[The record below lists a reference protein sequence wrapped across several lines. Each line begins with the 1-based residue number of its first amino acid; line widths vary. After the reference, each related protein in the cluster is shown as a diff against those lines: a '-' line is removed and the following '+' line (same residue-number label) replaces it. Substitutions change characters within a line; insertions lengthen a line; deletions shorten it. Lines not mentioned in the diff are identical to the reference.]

1 MDYKPAIIDAL
12 TTLEQSDTARG
23 ERFAAAA
30 YKKVLGQLKA
40 IAGPVRS
47 LDDLAGVEGIGA
59 KMKLKLGEIFS
70 TGKLRAAEEAKAD
83 PDFVAYNELLK
94 IYGVGPVKARQFVD
108 SGINGV
114 EAIRKLVARD
124 PGALTAAQKL
134 GLKYYEDTQER
145 IPRAEIDEHRVIL
158 EKAFSAVGL
167 TMEIVGSYRR
177 GAVNSGDID
186 VLVTDGSRTHPL
198 GPPRGAGVTG
208 PPALGKSKMSA
219 AFKKAV
225 DGLESDGYLLGIL
238 ARGPT
243 KTLAYAGIGAGAGAA
258 GTKKGRRLDLLL
270 TDPEEYPYAILYFTG
285 SDQFNI
291 AMRRWALDYGYTMN
305 EHGMRPVDRTDGS
318 GEHGMQAT
326 GDAGPAPPMSTERD
340 IFDFLGLVWVPPT
353 ERRDGTQVIAAAAA
367 AAAVPEPTDEE
378 RLEAMRVARRL
389 AAATKLK
396 KE

>member
-30 YKKVLGQLKA
+30 YKKVLGQLKGL
-40 IAGPVRS
+40 AGPVRS

-94 IYGVGPVKARQFVD
+94 IYGIGPVKARQFVD

-158 EKAFSAVGL
+158 EKAFRAVGL

-177 GAVNSGDID
+177 GARDSGDID
-186 VLVTDGSRTHPL
+186 VLVT
-198 GPPRGAGVTG
+198 GPA
-208 PPALGKSKMSA
+208 ALGKSKMSA

-225 DGLESDGYLLGIL
+225 DSLESGGYLLGIL

-305 EHGMRPVDRTDGS
+305 EHSMVP
-318 GEHGMQAT
+318 T
-326 GDAGPAPPMSTERD
+326 GNAGPAPPMSSERD
-340 IFDFLGLVWVPPT
+340 IFDFLGLAWVPPT
-353 ERRDGTQVIAAAAA
+353 ERRDGTQVAAAAA
-367 AAAVPEPTDEE
+367 APELTDEE
-378 RLEAMRVARRL
+378 KLEVMRAARRL
-389 AAATKLK
+389 AAAAKLK

>member
-30 YKKVLGQLKA
+30 YKKVLGQLKVL
-40 IAGPVRS
+40 AGPVRS
-47 LDDLAGVEGIGA
+47 ADDLVGIDGIGA
-59 KMKLKLGEIFS
+59 KMKLKLSEIFT

-83 PDFVAYNELLK
+83 PDFVAYNELMK
-94 IYGVGPVKARQFVD
+94 IYGVGPVKAKQFVD
-108 SGINGV
+108 AGINGV
-114 EAIRKLVARD
+114 EAIRKLVAKD
-124 PGALTAAQKL
+124 PTALTAAQKL

-145 IPRAEIDEHRVIL
+145 IERSEIDEHRVVL
-158 EKAFSAVGL
+158 QKAFTAVGL

-177 GAVNSGDID
+177 GARDSGDID

-208 PPALGKSKMSA
+208 PVALGKSKMSK
-219 AFKKAV
+219 AFKAAV
-225 DGLESDGYLLGIL
+225 DSLEADGYLLGIL

-243 KTLAYAGIGAGAGAA
+243 KTLAYAGIERAGQ
-258 GTKKGRRLDLLL
+258 KKGRRLDLLL

-305 EHGMRPVDRTDGS
+305 EHGMRHVDRAEGS
-318 GEHGMQAT
+318 GEHGMVST
-326 GDAGPAPPMSTERD
+326 GDNSPAPPMSIERD
-340 IFDFLGLVWVPPT
+340 IFDFLGLAWVAPT
-353 ERRDGTQVIAAAAA
+353 ERRDGTQVVAAVAAVAAVAPAAA
-367 AAAVPEPTDEE
+367 EPSDEE
-378 RLEAMRVARRL
+378 KLVALRAARRL
-389 AAATKLK
+389 AAAAKLK

>member
-1 MDYKPAIIDAL
+1 MDYKPAIMDAL

-30 YKKVLGQLKA
+30 YKKVLGQLKGL
-40 IAGPVRS
+40 AGPVRGF
-47 LDDLAGVEGIGA
+47 DDLVGVEGIGA
-59 KMKLKLGEIFS
+59 KMKLKLEEIFK

-108 SGINGV
+108 AGINGV

-124 PGALTAAQKL
+124 PDALTAAQKL

-145 IPRAEIDEHRVIL
+145 IPRAEIDEHRIVL
-158 EKAFSAVGL
+158 ERAFGAVGL

-177 GAVNSGDID
+177 GALNSGDID
-186 VLVTDGSRTHPL
+186 VLI
-198 GPPRGAGVTG
+198 TG
-208 PPALGKSKMSA
+208 PAALGKSKMSA

-225 DGLESDGYLLGIL
+225 DSLEADGYLLGIL

-243 KTLAYAGIGAGAGAA
+243 KTLAYAGIKGF
-258 GTKKGRRLDLLL
+258 GTNGKGRRLDLLL

-291 AMRRWALDYGYTMN
+291 AMRRWALDCGYTMN
-305 EHGMRPVDRTDGS
+305 EHGM
-318 GEHGMQAT
+318 QAT
-326 GDAGPAPPMSTERD
+326 NNTGSAPPMKTERD
-340 IFDFLGLVWVPPT
+340 IFDFLGLAWVAPT
-353 ERRDGTQVIAAAAA
+353 ERRDGTQVVAAASA
-367 AAAVPEPTDEE
+367 PEPTDEE
-378 RLEAMRVARRL
+378 KLEALRAARRL
-389 AAATKLK
+389 AATAAAKLK

>member
-30 YKKVLGQLKA
+30 YKKVLGQLKN
-40 IAGPVRS
+40 ITGPIRC
-47 LDDLAGVEGIGA
+47 LEDLTGVNGIGA

-108 SGINGV
+108 AGINGV
-114 EAIRKLVARD
+114 EAIRKLLARD
-124 PGALTAAQKL
+124 PDALTSAQKL

-145 IPRAEIDEHRVIL
+145 IERNEIDEHRVVL
-158 EKAFSAVGL
+158 QKAFGGVGL

-186 VLVTDGSRTHPL
+186 VLVS
-198 GPPRGAGVTG
+198 GPA
-208 PPALGKSKMSA
+208 ALGKSKMSA

-225 DGLESDGYLLGIL
+225 DSLEADGYLLGVL

-243 KTLAYAGIGAGAGAA
+243 KTLAYAGIERAGQ
-258 GTKKGRRLDLLL
+258 KKGRRLDLLL

-291 AMRRWALDYGYTMN
+291 AMRRWALDCGYTMN
-305 EHGMRPVDRTDGS
+305 EHGMRHVDRAEGS
-318 GEHGMQAT
+318 GEHGMVST
-326 GDAGPAPPMSTERD
+326 GDNSPAPPMKCERD
-340 IFDFLGLVWVPPT
+340 IFDFLGLAWVAPT
-353 ERRDGTQVIAAAAA
+353 ERRDGTQVVAATVTVAA
-367 AAAVPEPTDEE
+367 PELTDEE
-378 RLEAMRVARRL
+378 KLEALRAGRKAAKKL
-389 AAATKLK
+389 A
-396 KE
+396 

>member
-59 KMKLKLGEIFS
+59 KMKLKLSEIFS

-108 SGINGV
+108 AGINGV

-124 PGALTAAQKL
+124 PSALTAAQKL

-145 IPRAEIDEHRVIL
+145 IERSEIDEHRVVL
-158 EKAFSAVGL
+158 EKAFGAVGL

-186 VLVTDGSRTHPL
+186 VLVTDGS
-198 GPPRGAGVTG
+198 A
-208 PPALGKSKMSA
+208 ALGKSKMSA

-225 DGLESDGYLLGIL
+225 DSLESGGYLLGIL

-291 AMRRWALDYGYTMN
+291 AMRRWALDCGYTMN
-305 EHGMRPVDRTDGS
+305 EHGMVS
-318 GEHGMQAT
+318 T
-326 GDAGPAPPMSTERD
+326 GDNSPAPPMKCERD
-340 IFDFLGLVWVPPT
+340 IFDFLGLAWVAPT
-353 ERRDGTQVIAAAAA
+353 ERRDGTQVVAAAAA
-367 AAAVPEPTDEE
+367 TELTDEE
-378 RLEAMRVARRL
+378 KLEAMRAARRL
-389 AAATKLK
+389 AAAAKLK

>member
-30 YKKVLGQLKA
+30 YKKVLGQLKN
-40 IAGPVRS
+40 IAGPIHG
-47 LDDLAGVEGIGA
+47 LDDLDGVNGIGA

-108 SGINGV
+108 AGINGV

-124 PGALTAAQKL
+124 PDALTAAQKL

-145 IPRAEIDEHRVIL
+145 IERSEIDEHRIVL
-158 EKAFSAVGL
+158 QKAFEAVGL

-177 GAVNSGDID
+177 GARDSGDID
-186 VLVTDGSRTHPL
+186 VLI
-198 GPPRGAGVTG
+198 TG
-208 PPALGKSKMSA
+208 PVALGKSKMSA

-225 DGLESDGYLLGIL
+225 DSLEAGGYLLGVL

-243 KTLAYAGIGAGAGAA
+243 KTLAYAGIERAGQ
-258 GTKKGRRLDLLL
+258 KKGRRLDLLL

-291 AMRRWALDYGYTMN
+291 AMRRWALDCGYTMN
-305 EHGMRPVDRTDGS
+305 EHCMVS
-318 GEHGMQAT
+318 T
-326 GDAGPAPPMSTERD
+326 GDNSPAPPMKSERD
-340 IFDFLGLVWVPPT
+340 IFDFLGLTWVAPT
-353 ERRDGTQVIAAAAA
+353 ERRDGTQVVA
-367 AAAVPEPTDEE
+367 AAAVSELTDEE
-378 RLEAMRVARRL
+378 KLEALRAGRRL
-389 AAATKLK
+389 AADAKLK

>member
-1 MDYKPAIIDAL
+1 MDYKHAIIDAL

-40 IAGPVRS
+40 IAGPVRN
-47 LDDLAGVEGIGA
+47 LDDLDGINGIGA

-108 SGINGV
+108 AGINGV

-124 PGALTAAQKL
+124 PNALTAAQKL
-134 GLKYYEDTQER
+134 GLKYYDDTQER

-177 GAVNSGDID
+177 GARDSGDID
-186 VLVTDGSRTHPL
+186 VLVT
-198 GPPRGAGVTG
+198 GPA
-208 PPALGKSKMSA
+208 ALGKSKMSA

-243 KTLAYAGIGAGAGAA
+243 KTLAYATAGT
-258 GTKKGRRLDLLL
+258 TKKGRRLDLLL

-291 AMRRWALDYGYTMN
+291 AMRRWALDCGYTMN
-305 EHGMRPVDRTDGS
+305 EHGMVS
-318 GEHGMQAT
+318 T
-326 GDAGPAPPMSTERD
+326 GDNSPAPPMKCERD
-340 IFDFLGLVWVPPT
+340 IFDFLGLSWVPPT
-353 ERRDGTQVIAAAAA
+353 ERRDGTQVVAAAAA
-367 AAAVPEPTDEE
+367 AAAAAATPEPTDEE
-378 RLEAMRVARRL
+378 MLEAMRAARR
-389 AAATKLK
+389 AAKLK